1 MRTFKIVGLTGST
14 GSGKSTVANMLIK
27 KGCAVVDADA
37 LSREITKKNSPCL
50 KVLSAEFG
58 SDILNAD
65 GTLNR
70 QILAEKAFASQDK
83 VELLNSLT
91 HPFIYMLAIKR
102 IKEYADKGYKI
113 IIFDAPVLFE
123 SSGDVLC
130 DITVSVISSTENR
143 ISRIMSRDSI
153 TEAQA
158 MQRINVQNQDEYYIS
173 KSDII
178 IENNGDIKQT
188 EERVNEIFALINNK
202 LKTEVSD
209 GFN

>member
-14 GSGKSTVANMLIK
+14 GSGKSTVANMLIQ

-37 LSREITKKNSPCL
+37 LSREITEKDSPCL
-50 KVLSAEFG
+50 KAEFG
-58 SDILNAD
+58 GDILNAD

-70 QILAEKAFASQDK
+70 KKLAEKAFVSLET

-143 ISRIMSRDSI
+143 ISRIMSRDNI
-153 TEAQA
+153 TKAQA
-158 MQRINVQNQDEYYIS
+158 MQRINVQKQDEYYIS
-173 KSDII
+173 QSDII
-178 IENNGDIKQT
+178 IENNGDIRQT

-202 LKTEVSD
+202 VKTEVSD
-209 GFN
+209 GFK

>member
-14 GSGKSTVANMLIK
+14 GSGKSTVSNMLIK

-123 SSGDVLC
+123 SNGDVLC

-143 ISRIMSRDSI
+143 ISRIMSRDNI
-153 TEAQA
+153 TKPQA

>member
-58 SDILNAD
+58 SDILNTD

-130 DITVSVISSTENR
+130 DITVSVISSAENR

-153 TEAQA
+153 TKPQA
-158 MQRINVQNQDEYYIS
+158 MQRINVQKQDEYYIS

>member
-27 KGCAVVDADA
+27 KGCAIVDADA

-58 SDILNAD
+58 SDILNTD

-70 QILAEKAFASQDK
+70 QGLAEKAFASQDK

-91 HPFIYMLAIKR
+91 NPFIYMLAIKR
-102 IKEYADKGYKI
+102 IKEYVDKGFEI

-130 DITVSVISSTENR
+130 DITVAVISSTENR
-143 ISRIMSRDSI
+143 ISRIMSRDNI
-153 TEAQA
+153 TKAQA
-158 MQRINVQNQDEYYIS
+158 MQRINVQKQDEYYIS
-173 KSDII
+173 QSDII
-178 IENNGDIKQT
+178 IENNGDLRQT
-188 EERVNEIFALINNK
+188 EEKVNEIFALINNK
-202 LKTEVSD
+202 SEIGGV
-209 GFN
+209 

>member
-153 TEAQA
+153 TKPQA
-158 MQRINVQNQDEYYIS
+158 MQRINVQKQDEYYIS

-188 EERVNEIFALINNK
+188 EERVNEISAQINNK

>member
-27 KGCAVVDADA
+27 KGCAVVDADL

-153 TEAQA
+153 TKPQA
-158 MQRINVQNQDEYYIS
+158 MQRINVQKQDEYYIS

>member
-58 SDILNAD
+58 SDILNTD

-70 QILAEKAFASQDK
+70 QVLAEKAFASQDK

-143 ISRIMSRDSI
+143 IRRIMSRDSI
-153 TEAQA
+153 TKAQA
-158 MQRINVQNQDEYYIS
+158 MQRINVQKQDEYYIS

-188 EERVNEIFALINNK
+188 EERVNKIFALINNK

>member
-1 MRTFKIVGLTGST
+1 M
-14 GSGKSTVANMLIK
+14 
-27 KGCAVVDADA
+27 
-37 LSREITKKNSPCL
+37 
-50 KVLSAEFG
+50 LSAEFG

-143 ISRIMSRDSI
+143 IRRIMSRDSI
-153 TEAQA
+153 TKTQA
-158 MQRINVQNQDEYYIS
+158 MQRINVQKQDEYYIS

>member
-58 SDILNAD
+58 SDILNTD

-153 TEAQA
+153 TKAQA

>member
-143 ISRIMSRDSI
+143 IRRIMSRDSI
-153 TEAQA
+153 TKAQA
-158 MQRINVQNQDEYYIS
+158 MQRINVQKQDEYYIS

-188 EERVNEIFALINNK
+188 EERVNEIFALIKNK